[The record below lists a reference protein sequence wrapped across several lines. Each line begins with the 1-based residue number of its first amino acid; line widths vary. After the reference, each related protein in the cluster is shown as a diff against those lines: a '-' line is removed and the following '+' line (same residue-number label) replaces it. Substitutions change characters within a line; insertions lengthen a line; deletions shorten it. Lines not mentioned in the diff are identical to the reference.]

1 MLHRMALRVLPSL
14 SLAVTEEVVRK
25 QKRIVMFVPGLV
37 AFGAYRGVKQ
47 VVTLSDPLMLLMVSS
62 VVALMTALTAYR
74 VGRGTGWRAI
84 AREDGPRMLGW
95 LAGWIGAVYGVQLSL
110 LVLALLWLVGYN
122 YLEHPDGPAM
132 MAIIISSTAV
142 ARDAFEIGH
151 IRKLAVMGR
160 PFACFP
166 DGTAL
171 RELLRIRISPVS
183 SWVAAGLGLGG
194 IMALSGSFVAHEHF
208 AAVAQLLGVTMVGGG
223 FALCAYF
230 AGLYQSGSWLDG
242 LRRTALSELLKYW
255 WWPGMAF
262 SSTYYLV
269 FMGLVLFVGQQSSI
283 AMTAAVIGSAL
294 VTSMMGLYGYYL
306 GYRRQIEDQ
315 QRPELSPGMLRCPF
329 VMGILGKTVAPSG
342 GQTGAMA
349 LGRTGIKE

>member
-14 SLAVTEEVVRK
+14 SLAVTEASVRK

-37 AFGAYRGVKQ
+37 AFGVYRGVKQ
-47 VVTLSDPLMLLMVSS
+47 VVTLSDPLTLLTVSS
-62 VVALMTALTAYR
+62 IVACMTALVAYR
-74 VGRGTGWRAI
+74 VGRTTAWPTLV
-84 AREDGPRMLGW
+84 REDGWRMLGW

-132 MAIIISSTAV
+132 MAVIISSTAV

-151 IRKLAVMGR
+151 VRKLAVAGR
-160 PFACFP
+160 PFVSFP

-171 RELLRIRISPVS
+171 RELLRLKNSG
-183 SWVAAGLGLGG
+183 VAVWIAGGLVVGS
-194 IMALSGSFVAHEHF
+194 IVALPGSFSADEHL
-208 AAVAQLLGVTMVGGG
+208 AAVGQLFGVTIAGGG

-230 AGLYQSGSWLDG
+230 AGLSRSGSWWDS
-242 LRRTALSELLKYW
+242 LRRTSASELLKYW

-269 FMGLVLFVGQQSSI
+269 IMGLLLFLERQPSI
-283 AMTAAVIGSAL
+283 AMTRAMMGSAL

-306 GYRRQIEDQ
+306 GYRRHTEDQ
-315 QRPELSPGMLRCPF
+315 QRPELSPEMLRCPF
-329 VMGILGKTVAPSG
+329 VMGILGKTATPSG
-342 GQTGAMA
+342 GQAGAMV
-349 LGRTGIKE
+349 LGRPGIKE

>member
-14 SLAVTEEVVRK
+14 TLAVTEPAVRK
-25 QKRIVMFVPGLV
+25 QKRLVMLVPGLV
-37 AFGAYRGVKQ
+37 AFAVYRLAKIYMPLSETSVLLAVSGMVGLITAVLAYRAGRA
-47 VVTLSDPLMLLMVSS
+47 TSWAEIIRAD
-62 VVALMTALTAYR
+62 
-74 VGRGTGWRAI
+74 GRGLLVWI
-84 AREDGPRMLGW
+84 
-95 LAGWIGAVYGVQLSL
+95 AGWIGFVYAVQLSL
-110 LVLALLWLVGYN
+110 LVLALLWLVGYD
-122 YLEHPDGPAM
+122 YLQHSDGPAM
-132 MAIIISSTAV
+132 MAMIISCTAV

-183 SWVAAGLGLGG
+183 SWIAAGLGLGG

>member
-14 SLAVTEEVVRK
+14 SLAVTEEAVRK

-37 AFGAYRGVKQ
+37 AFGVYRGAQQ
-47 VVTLSDPLMLLMVSS
+47 VVTLSDPLTLLMVSS
-62 VVALMTALTAYR
+62 VVALMTALMAYR
-74 VGRGTGWRAI
+74 VGRGTGWRAM

-151 IRKLAVMGR
+151 VRKLAVMGR
-160 PFACFP
+160 PFASFP

-171 RELLRIRISPVS
+171 REFLRLRISRVA
-183 SWVAAGLGLGG
+183 SWIAGGLGLGG
-194 IMALSGSFVAHEHF
+194 VVALSGGLFADEHL
-208 AAVAQLLGVTMVGGG
+208 AAVGQLLGVTMVGGG

-242 LRRTALSELLKYW
+242 LRRTAWPELFKYW

-269 FMGLVLFVGQQSSI
+269 IMGLVLFVGRQSSI
-283 AMTAAVIGSAL
+283 AMIAAVIGSAL
-294 VTSMMGLYGYYL
+294 VTSLMGLYGYYL

-329 VMGILGKTVAPSG
+329 VMGILGKTVAPSS
-342 GQTGAMA
+342 GQAGAMA